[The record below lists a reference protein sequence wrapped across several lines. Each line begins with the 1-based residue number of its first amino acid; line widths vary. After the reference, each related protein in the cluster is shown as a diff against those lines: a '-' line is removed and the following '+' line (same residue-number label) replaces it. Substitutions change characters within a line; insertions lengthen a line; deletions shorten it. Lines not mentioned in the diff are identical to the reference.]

1 MLLLCSDGLTSEA
14 LLEAVC
20 PWVPANRAAA
30 LVVTADD
37 KYKANNWH
45 VPRCTTELES
55 LGLTVTPFDV
65 DERPARDLLDYGVVE
80 FIGGNP
86 FYLLQSL
93 RRADAREVLMTLAR
107 DRLLIGWSAAAFVF
121 SPTLALVNRYSP
133 EMNTPEL
140 TDLTAMRL
148 TDVQVLPHYSRF
160 LTRFENFEA
169 TCAAYER
176 ETGCHVIHLNDG
188 EGVLIDPTKTEWGT
202 VPYSVF
208 RCSKT
213 E

>member
-14 LLEAVC
+14 LLEVVR

-148 TDVQVLPHYSRF
+148 TDVQVLPH
-160 LTRFENFEA
+160 
-169 TCAAYER
+169 
-176 ETGCHVIHLNDG
+176 
-188 EGVLIDPTKTEWGT
+188 
-202 VPYSVF
+202 
-208 RCSKT
+208 
-213 E
+213 